1 MPTTK
6 SAKKS
11 LRRNLANRARNRTVK
26 SSLRTHIRKLRELL
40 AADPNAAAAKD
51 HLSLCFKRLDQAA
64 AKGVIHKNTASRLK
78 SRLSAR
84 SKNAK
89 VEAKAKAAAAT
100 AKKS

>member
-11 LRRNLANRARNRTVK
+11 LRRNLTARARNRTVK
-26 SSLRTHIRKLRELL
+26 SALRTHIRKLRELL
-40 AADPNAAAAKD
+40 TADPNAAAATEQ
-51 HLSLCFKRLDQAA
+51 LNFCAKRLDQAA

-78 SRLSAR
+78 GRLSAR
-84 SKNAK
+84 SKKAK
-89 VEAKAKAAAAT
+89 LEAKAKAAE